1 VGVGSRLNSFTQAS
15 SYVPLPIVRLARSA
29 VWSLVKGERMKRF
42 KVLKVCVFVLGLLV
56 LGLPTAY
63 AEFVST
69 SPVQSKEF
77 DDLGW
82 LGWVGL
88 LGILGLLGRLYRS
101 ADKPTDKTAKPADR
115 NIVVGEKHR

>member
-1 VGVGSRLNSFTQAS
+1 MKSFNK
-15 SYVPLPIVRLARSA
+15 IR
-29 VWSLVKGERMKRF
+29 
-42 KVLKVCVFVLGLLV
+42 VFVLGLLV
-56 LGLPTAY
+56 SGLPTAY

-88 LGILGLLGRLYRS
+88 LGILGLLGRLYQP
-101 ADKPTDKTAKPADR
+101 ADEPTDKTADQPTDR
-115 NIVVGEKHR
+115 NIVVGEKPR